1 METRP
6 FFQNRARSCSGQ
18 KSSVYKVQRL
28 NKYKILTRDIR
39 QAMKGDE
46 INASS
51 QKNHSIEAILG
62 IVPRKRSS
70 SKIPKSFVPYPERST
85 GKNTIDC
92 NG

>member
-1 METRP
+1 
-6 FFQNRARSCSGQ
+6 
-18 KSSVYKVQRL
+18 
-28 NKYKILTRDIR
+28 
-39 QAMKGDE
+39 MKGDE

>member
-1 METRP
+1 
-6 FFQNRARSCSGQ
+6 
-18 KSSVYKVQRL
+18 
-28 NKYKILTRDIR
+28 
-39 QAMKGDE
+39 MKGDE
-46 INASS
+46 INGSS

-70 SKIPKSFVPYPERST
+70 SKIPKSFVPYPERSA